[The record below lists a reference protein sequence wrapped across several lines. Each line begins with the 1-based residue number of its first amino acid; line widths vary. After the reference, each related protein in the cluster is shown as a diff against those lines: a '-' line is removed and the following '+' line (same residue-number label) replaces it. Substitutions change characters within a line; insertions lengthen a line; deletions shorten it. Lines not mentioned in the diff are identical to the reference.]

1 MKELRGIPASPGI
14 AVAPAFVLVD
24 DADGSVPDYG
34 IREEDV
40 ADEWRRLLAAF
51 ERARTEIIEL
61 RDKAREEMGEEKGAI
76 FDTHLLMMDDPD
88 VIDKLEAS
96 LKDTLRN
103 VEQVILQV
111 ERDLVEKLG
120 RLDEAMFRERAADI
134 RDVVSRVLGHLLQK
148 ERFRLGDLV
157 DECVIVAR
165 DVLPSDLMTMN
176 RKAVKGIVLEAGGKT
191 SHSAI
196 LARAFEIPAVL
207 GLGSAAREIRSGT
220 KLAVDGFSG
229 VVTVSPDE
237 SSVTAFL
244 SKGAR
249 FAARERDLLAVAF
262 LPAETP
268 DGRRV
273 LVKANIEVP
282 DEAEGALRHGADG
295 VGLFRS
301 EFLFL
306 GRAGGPPDEDEQYA
320 AYRRVVETMAG
331 RPVTIRTLDIG
342 GDKALPELA
351 ELEERNP
358 LLGWRAIRFC
368 LSRKDVFHAQLRAIL
383 RASVHGEVRIMFPM
397 ISGAAELDE
406 ALDALGEAKDE
417 LAAAGLAFD
426 PAVKVGIMIE
436 VPSAAMT
443 ADILARH
450 SDFFSIGTNDLIQ
463 YSVAVDR
470 GNERVAY
477 LHQPFHPAVL
487 RFVRFTIDS
496 AHAAGI
502 PAGMC
507 GEMASDPYAAAL
519 LLGLG
524 LDEFSMSSVSIP
536 EVRRLVRSISME
548 RARALAEEALSLGS
562 PLEIDRL
569 LRERLDPEVGALLR

>member
-1 MKELRGIPASPGI
+1 
-14 AVAPAFVLVD
+14 VA
-24 DADGSVPDYG
+24 
-34 IREEDV
+34 
-40 ADEWRRLLAAF
+40 
-51 ERARTEIIEL
+51 
-61 RDKAREEMGEEKGAI
+61 
-76 FDTHLLMMDDPD
+76 
-88 VIDKLEAS
+88 
-96 LKDTLRN
+96 
-103 VEQVILQV
+103 
-111 ERDLVEKLG
+111 
-120 RLDEAMFRERAADI
+120 
-134 RDVVSRVLGHLLQK
+134 
-148 ERFRLGDLV
+148 
-157 DECVIVAR
+157 
-165 DVLPSDLMTMN
+165 
-176 RKAVKGIVLEAGGKT
+176 
-191 SHSAI
+191 
-196 LARAFEIPAVL
+196 
-207 GLGSAAREIRSGT
+207 
-220 KLAVDGFSG
+220 
-229 VVTVSPDE
+229 
-237 SSVTAFL
+237 
-244 SKGAR
+244 
-249 FAARERDLLAVAF
+249 
-262 LPAETP
+262 
-268 DGRRV
+268 
-273 LVKANIEVP
+273 
-282 DEAEGALRHGADG
+282 HGADG

-331 RPVTIRTLDIG
+331 KPVTIRTLDIG

-368 LSRKDVFHAQLRAIL
+368 LSRKDIFHAQLRAIL
-383 RASVHGEVRIMFPM
+383 RASVHGEVRVMFPM

-417 LAAAGLAFD
+417 LKALGRPFD
-426 PAVKVGIMIE
+426 PEVKVGIMIE

-450 SDFFSIGTNDLIQ
+450 SAFFSIGTNDLIQ

-487 RFVRFTIDS
+487 RLVRFTIES

-536 EVRRLVRSISME
+536 EVRRLIRSISME
-548 RARALAEEALSLGS
+548 RARALAVEALSLGS

-569 LRERLDPEVGALLR
+569 LRERLDPEVGVLLR